1 MSPQGSFDPVRLRH
15 SAWKKRAVGW
25 LDRWCLRRAAAVHV
39 TSEAERG
46 WVGDYCDHRPG
57 ALTRPGRS
65 GRNDEGKK
73 ESQNEDRQM
82 AGRGEGVK
90 ASVRRCGIKRVF
102 DVAVVALT
110 AVVWVP
116 LLLLAAL
123 AVLAG
128 MGRPVFFRQE
138 RAGLGGRTFRL
149 VKLRTMR
156 EGDEPDAERLTRVGR
171 WLRATSLDELPELWN
186 VLRGEMSLVGPR
198 PLPVRYL
205 PRYSPQQARRHEV
218 RPGITGWAQVNGR
231 NTLTWEE
238 KFAYDV
244 WYVDHRSLWLD
255 VKILWLTV
263 WQVLARRGISAEG
276 EATMGE
282 LLRPPSGRN
291 GECKNGRGKGE
302 GARRACD
309 G

>member
-1 MSPQGSFDPVRLRH
+1 
-15 SAWKKRAVGW
+15 
-25 LDRWCLRRAAAVHV
+25 
-39 TSEAERG
+39 
-46 WVGDYCDHRPG
+46 
-57 ALTRPGRS
+57 
-65 GRNDEGKK
+65 
-73 ESQNEDRQM
+73 M
-82 AGRGEGVK
+82 AGRGEEVK

-156 EGDEPDAERLTRVGR
+156 EGDGADAERLTRLGR
-171 WLRATSLDELPELWN
+171 WLRETSLDELPELWH
-186 VLRGEMSLVGPR
+186 VLKGEMALVGPR
-198 PLPVRYL
+198 PLPARYL
-205 PRYSPQQARRHEV
+205 PRYSPEQARRHEA

-231 NTLTWEE
+231 NALTWER
-238 KFAYDV
+238 KFEHDV
-244 WYVDHRSLWLD
+244 WYVDHGSFWLD
-255 VKILWLTV
+255 LAILWRTV
-263 WQVLARRGISAEG
+263 WLVLARRGIQAEG

-282 LLRPPSGRN
+282 FEGFCDHRPGALARPGRSGRKDEGKKESQNDARQMAGREALARPGVVALLVSGGFLHSILRSLRPKRKSAFGRWSQ
-291 GECKNGRGKGE
+291 KGSHGQPQTE
-302 GARRACD
+302 RL
-309 G
+309 